1 MRHRH
6 SAVRGIRAA
15 VLTTSVLATVCLL
28 PLAGCGG
35 NDTAQRQQEADAIA
49 KGIEAYLGMMTDP
62 NQPVGLR
69 HDKVTVTP
77 NQGDKSFAVT
87 ITGIKF
93 ADAKGTGLNVGEV
106 DYRLTPQDANTYQ
119 VSDLK
124 VPQDLPILGEDGKA
138 AADIKFETTAFT
150 AVWSTPLQN
159 FLKLDWQAKNVSVTA
174 ADQPNLVAKAD
185 SLAIEGDGKDNGKGQ
200 LNQTSTFTVSG
211 ISVVDPTD
219 GTDFTLA
226 KVTGKVGF
234 DDFDFTAY
242 RTQMLKLKSLMAKIA
257 PAVAA
262 EAQGMT
268 GGTAAPETPAAQ
280 MTDDDRKALADVIG
294 TLPKTM
300 SGYSYGLSAEGLV
313 VKDKDGATPAKLAEG
328 GMDFA
333 LKGLNTDKAELDFGL
348 KHSGLELSGPEFT
361 DPMVQALLPKSGDL
375 SVAATDIPVPALVDA
390 VVKQIPQLTS
400 SDPSVAQGGQFA
412 LMGALMSALSQST
425 IKVRV
430 DPSHIN
436 AEKAQLTADGELKLA
451 LNSPT
456 MAVGALNLAL
466 KGLDEVITMAN
477 AMAQTSPDA
486 ADAIGM
492 LQMMKGIAK
501 REDGGDGKPVDK
513 FAVEFAPTGA
523 ITVNGKPLE
532 GLMQ

>member
-1 MRHRH
+1 MRHRD
-6 SAVRGIRAA
+6 SAVRGFRAA
-15 VLTTSVLATVCLL
+15 VLATACLL

-49 KGIEAYLGMMTDP
+49 KGIEGYLGMMTDP

-77 NQGDKSFAVT
+77 NQGDKSFAVA

-93 ADAKGTGLNVGEV
+93 ADAKGTGLNVGEI

-138 AADIKFETTAFT
+138 AADVKFETTAFT

-174 ADQPNLVAKAD
+174 ADQPDLLVKAD
-185 SLAIEGDGKDNGKGQ
+185 GLAIEGDGKDNGKGQ
-200 LNQTSTFTVSG
+200 LDQTSTFTVSG

-219 GTDFTLA
+219 GTNFSLA

-234 DDFDFTAY
+234 DDFDFVAY
-242 RTQMLKLKSLMAKIA
+242 RTQMLKLKDLMAKVA
-257 PAVAA
+257 PAMAA
-262 EAQGMT
+262 EAQGTT
-268 GGTAAPETPAAQ
+268 GGTAANPAAQ
-280 MTDDDRKALADVIG
+280 MTDDDRKALADIVS

-300 SGYSYGLSAEGLV
+300 SGYSYDLTAEGLV
-313 VKDKDGATPAKLAEG
+313 VKDKDGGTPAKLAEG

-333 LKGLNTDKAELDFGL
+333 LKGLNTDKAEFDLGL
-348 KHSGLELSGPEFT
+348 RHSGLEVSGPEFS
-361 DPMVQALLPKSGDL
+361 DPMAQALLPKSGDL
-375 SVAATDIPVPALVDA
+375 SLAATDIPVPTLVDA

-400 SDPSVAQGGQFA
+400 GDPSVAQGGQFA

-425 IKVRV
+425 IKLRI

-436 AEKAQLTADGELKLA
+436 ADKAQLTADGELKLA

-466 KGLDEVITMAN
+466 KGLDDVIAMAN
-477 AMAQTSPDA
+477 SMAQTSPDA
-486 ADAIGM
+486 AQAIGM
-492 LQMMKGIAK
+492 LQMLQGIAK
-501 REDGGDGKPVDK
+501 RETGGDGKPVDK

-523 ITVNGKPLE
+523 VTVNGKPLE